1 MTAPFEQ
8 VDMSEQD
15 IAQTLTEAKAVLP
28 QAVFEKIEIIVRA
41 YSTLL
46 KVLEDKDI
54 SLARLRKILFGPT
67 SEKSR
72 QVLGLHTTGDPARLT
87 CGGLA
92 CPHGSPDPK
101 TSGKPKARR
110 PPPPGHGRNGQAAY
124 SGAATEKVPHHRLK
138 PGQCCPG
145 CRKGKIYDQRNRP
158 GILVRVMGQ
167 PPLAATIYELQKLRC
182 NLCGEIFEADPPAGV
197 GRDKYDETAASMIAL
212 FRYGGG
218 FPWNRLHK
226 LQGGIGIP
234 LPPSTQWEIVRDA
247 AKRLEPAFEELQ
259 RAAAQGKLIHN
270 DDTPMKILAWM
281 GKRREATLREAANG
295 RAPEDPKPDRTGIF
309 TSGIVSSLK
318 DRRIALFFTG
328 LKHAGENLKAL
339 LAKRNPGLR
348 SPIQMCDALARN
360 VPQNFKTILANC
372 LAHGRRQFVD
382 QAPNFPRECK
392 HILDVLGS
400 VYKNDAIAKKREL
413 SDAQRLKFHQ
423 DRSGP
428 QMEKLRAWM
437 QTQITDK
444 KIEPNSGMGEAIAYM
459 LKHWEKLTLFLN
471 KAGAPLDNN
480 ICERALK
487 KAILHRKNSLFYKTD
502 NGAHVGDLYMSL
514 IHTCDLNGVDPF
526 DYLTQLQRHAKE
538 LRAHPDQWM
547 PWNYRPA
554 TTTLTGAT
562 PRSPP
567 PR

>member
-1 MTAPFEQ
+1 MSLHPKGGRGAVKPTFEQ

-15 IAQTLTEAKAVLP
+15 IAQTLAEARAVLP
-28 QAVFEKIEIIVRA
+28 QAVFEKIEILARA

-54 SLARLRKILFGPT
+54 SIARLRKILFGPA

-72 QVLGLHTTGDPARLT
+72 QI
-87 CGGLA
+87 LA
-92 CPHGSPDPK
+92 SPMGSPDPK
-101 TSGKPKARR
+101 TGGKPKASR

-124 SGAATEKVPHHRLK
+124 AGAITQKVPHHRLQS
-138 PGQCCPG
+138 GRHCPS

-158 GILVRVMGQ
+158 GILVRVTGQ
-167 PPLAATIYELQKLRC
+167 PPLTATIYQLQKLRC
-182 NLCGEIFEADPPAGV
+182 NLCGKIFEAHPPAGV

-247 AKRLEPAFEELQ
+247 ARALEPAFEELQ
-259 RAAAQGKLIHN
+259 IQAAQGKVVHN

-281 GKRREATLREAANG
+281 GKRREATLRDAAD
-295 RAPEDPKPDRTGIF
+295 RHAQDDPQADRTGIF
-309 TSGIVSSLK
+309 TSGIVSALK
-318 DRRIALFFTG
+318 GRRIALFFTG

-339 LAKRNPGLR
+339 LAKRARSLR
-348 SPIQMCDALARN
+348 PPIQMCDALSRN
-360 VPQNFKTILANC
+360 VPETFKTILANC
-372 LAHGRRQFVD
+372 LAHGRRQFVEV
-382 QAPNFPRECK
+382 APNFPRECAY
-392 HILDVLGS
+392 ILDVLGS
-400 VYKNDAIAKKREL
+400 VYKNDAIAQKRKMT
-413 SDAQRLKFHQ
+413 DPGRLHFHQ
-423 DRSGP
+423 DKSGP
-428 QMEKLRAWM
+428 LMEELHAWM
-437 QTQITDK
+437 QAQITDK

-459 LKHWEKLTLFLN
+459 LKRWEKLTLFLN

-502 NGAHVGDLYMSL
+502 NGARVGDLYMSL
-514 IHTCDLNGVDPF
+514 IHTCDLNAADPF
-526 DYLTQLQRHAKE
+526 EYLTLLQRHAKE
-538 LRAHPDQWM
+538 ARAHPDLWM
-547 PWNYRPA
+547 PWNYRRA
-554 TTTLTGAT
+554 I